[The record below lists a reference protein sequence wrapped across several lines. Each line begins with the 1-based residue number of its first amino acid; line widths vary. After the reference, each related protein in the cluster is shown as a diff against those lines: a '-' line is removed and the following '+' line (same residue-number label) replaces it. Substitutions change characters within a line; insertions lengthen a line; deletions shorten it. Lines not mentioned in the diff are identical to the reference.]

1 MSPLGFVRNNA
12 LKLSYRGAK
21 DKENKL
27 LAFLGKKKIYIFFF
41 LVRVVLSTKLLIFSL
56 FLLRISF
63 SPQVFPN
70 SLLRTKR
77 QTDFRLFSRH
87 YIQKANALI
96 MMAGFP
102 GFYQML
108 SFTRNQLGIPCLTL
122 TLWKSTIQTLFCS
135 LNHRAGEE
143 DLAVGENP
151 CLWEWKENWMIKKKK
166 KC

>member
-27 LAFLGKKKIYIFFF
+27 LAFLGKKNIYIFFF

-102 GFYQML
+102 GFYQMQ
-108 SFTRNQLGIPCLTL
+108 NQEPIGHSMSYVNSLEKHHSNFVLL
-122 TLWKSTIQTLFCS
+122 LKSQSRRRGSGSRRKSMFVRMERE
-135 LNHRAGEE
+135 LN
-143 DLAVGENP
+143 D
-151 CLWEWKENWMIKKKK
+151 KKK